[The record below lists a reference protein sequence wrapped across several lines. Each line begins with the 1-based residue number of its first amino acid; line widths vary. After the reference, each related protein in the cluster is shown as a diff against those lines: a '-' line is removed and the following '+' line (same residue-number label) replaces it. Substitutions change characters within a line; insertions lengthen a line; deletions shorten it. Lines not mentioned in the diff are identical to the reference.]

1 MSLDRSTV
9 EQVARL
15 ARLALEPEQT
25 ASFQTEL
32 NGILGLVA
40 RLQEADVAAVEPLF
54 HPLEIVARM
63 RPDVVTESDQRDLF
77 QAIAPE
83 VEAGLYLV
91 PRVIE

>member
-15 ARLALEPEQT
+15 ARLALAPDQVT
-25 ASFQTEL
+25 ALQVEL
-32 NGILGLVA
+32 SGILDLAA
-40 RLQEADVAAVEPLF
+40 RLQSADIAAVQPLS
-54 HPLEIVARM
+54 HPLEKTARL
-63 RPDVVTESDQRDLF
+63 RPDIVTESDQREVF
-77 QAIAPE
+77 QAIAPA